1 MAEKTTFLDVFTTN
15 DGAFYS
21 GTHRAEDREI
31 KNIQIL
37 ANGAKEYVEKD
48 DTTTYLQK
56 FFAEKNGLTGELTEE
71 ERDETLSLAAA
82 LKRTPRVTVYELV
95 KGDDGRSDLVTTDHF
110 VGTLNPGGRTFSVVD
125 DNGESCRLAVE
136 GNTVVHSNS
145 DELVAAVGNQHLG
158 ISNFAEQVD
167 TCALVAFDKMFM
179 DTTKQQ

>member
-1 MAEKTTFLDVFTTN
+1 MAEKNTFLDVFTTN

-71 ERDETLSLAAA
+71 ERDQTLSLATA
-82 LKRTPRVTVYELV
+82 LKRTPRVTVYELI
-95 KGDDGRSDLVTTDHF
+95 KGDDGRSNLVTTDHF

-125 DNGESCRLAVE
+125 DNGEACRLAVE
-136 GNTVVHSNS
+136 DNKVIHSSS
-145 DELVAAVGNQHLG
+145 DELLTAIGNQHLG

-167 TCALVAFDKMFM
+167 TCALVAFDKMFI
-179 DTTKQQ
+179 DTQQQ